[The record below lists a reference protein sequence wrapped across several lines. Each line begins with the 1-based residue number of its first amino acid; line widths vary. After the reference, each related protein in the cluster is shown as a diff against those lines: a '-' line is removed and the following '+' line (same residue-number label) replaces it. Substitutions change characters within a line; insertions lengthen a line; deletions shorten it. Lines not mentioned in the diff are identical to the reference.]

1 MEPGCEQFATH
12 VASDQELANGV
23 LMTPAERLHCR
34 NHAERFAA
42 EPRRRLTSSFIGR
55 GNLSSGVEV
64 EADYKDA
71 RRQAMVD

>member
-1 MEPGCEQFATH
+1 MRVNPKVERLAKSDRRRESRCIEPGCEQFATH

-42 EPRRRLTSSFIGR
+42 ERRIPMP
-55 GNLSSGVEV
+55 
-64 EADYKDA
+64 A
-71 RRQAMVD
+71 